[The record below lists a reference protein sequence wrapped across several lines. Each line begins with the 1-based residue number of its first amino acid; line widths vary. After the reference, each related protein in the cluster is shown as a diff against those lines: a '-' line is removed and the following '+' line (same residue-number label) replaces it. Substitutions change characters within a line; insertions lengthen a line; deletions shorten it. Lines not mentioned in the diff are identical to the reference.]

1 MRMSSRLL
9 AIPALLAV
17 LIPSVVHSDDAVTVS
32 TAQQAY
38 APGDEVTVIV
48 VNNSGGDVFVPGC
61 HPFEVEEF
69 REESYVRLPRDP
81 CRWEGNGQMLP
92 PGQHEFKYTSTD
104 DEAGRIFRI
113 ALTWGW
119 ECREGVPLSRASCA
133 DFASGYS
140 DSYRITGK

>member
-1 MRMSSRLL
+1 MLSRLL
-9 AIPALLAV
+9 AFPVLLAV
-17 LIPSVVHSDDAVTVS
+17 LIPSVVHGDDAVTVA

-48 VNNSGGDVFVPGC
+48 VNNSGGNVFLPGC

-69 REESYVRLPRDP
+69 REESYIRLERDP
-81 CRWEGNGQMLP
+81 CRWEGKGQMLA
-92 PGQHEFKYTSTD
+92 PGQHEFKYTTSD

-113 ALTWGW
+113 ALTWGT
-119 ECREGVPLSRASCA
+119 ECRDGVPLSRAGCT

-140 DSYRITGK
+140 DSFRITGK